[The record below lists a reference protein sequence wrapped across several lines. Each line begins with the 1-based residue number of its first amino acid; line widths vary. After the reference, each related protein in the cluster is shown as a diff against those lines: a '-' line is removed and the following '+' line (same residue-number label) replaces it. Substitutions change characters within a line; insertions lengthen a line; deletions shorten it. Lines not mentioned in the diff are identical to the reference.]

1 MTRLAVFSLLLAAL
15 PVSDAAAAPEDSRL
29 GTLIRWWL
37 DETDVHTRQKFLE
50 SIERVSKGKT
60 AVVAEAIRAG
70 RHRDYAKRPVLATSE
85 KFPEFDEDRIEVLP
99 LGDAAGRVATMR
111 LPADYDPQRAWP
123 LVLDLGSRLPTAPE
137 TVRVMVRANVFEQK
151 SVNLIESVVLSLLVR
166 IVEVVHIDPARVF
179 LQADGKRAKLAS
191 YIALHNPDRFAGLL
205 CGQQAWKDGGN
216 LARNA
221 STFDVLAIGPQR
233 KSRPL
238 QKFVKKLT
246 RYRQSHRFL
255 ARPEDD
261 RTLWP
266 VILDWYKTTK
276 RDPHPK
282 EIQLVL
288 DRPGRVRSF
297 WLGAAP
303 HVPSRKKSKLDR
315 WTQVTMT
322 SKAWIKATRGPGN
335 LVVIES
341 NERISGFTIF
351 VDENVFDPDKPIKV
365 RINGHEPPESAVAFL
380 YVEDLLED
388 YRDRRDA
395 ELLSAC
401 QCKFSIR

>member
-1 MTRLAVFSLLLAAL
+1 MTRLSLLLLLLAGL
-15 PVSDAAAAPEDSRL
+15 PTSRAAAEPEDSRL
-29 GTLIRWWL
+29 GRLIRWWL

-50 SIERVSKGKT
+50 SIERVSKGK
-60 AVVAEAIRAG
+60 ASVVAAAIRAG
-70 RHRDYAKRPVLATSE
+70 RHRDYRKRPVLAVTG
-85 KFPEFDEDRIEVLP
+85 KLPEFDEDRIEARP
-99 LGDAAGRVATMR
+99 LGDAAGRVATLL
-111 LPADYDPQRAWP
+111 LPRGYDPQRAWP
-123 LVLDLGSRLPTAPE
+123 LVLDLGSRLPTSPE
-137 TVRVMVRANVFEQK
+137 TVRVMLRPVVLEQK
-151 SVNLIESVVLSLLVR
+151 SVNIIESVVLSLLVQ
-166 IVEVVHIDPARVF
+166 IFETVHIDPSRVF
-179 LQADGKRAKLAS
+179 LQADGKKAKLAA

-205 CGQQAWKDGGN
+205 CGQHAWKDGGD

-221 STFDVLAIGPQR
+221 STFDVLAIGAERSP
-233 KSRPL
+233 RPL
-238 QKFVKKLT
+238 QSFVKKLT
-246 RYRQSHRFL
+246 RYRKSHRFL

-266 VILDWYKTTK
+266 VIEEWYATTK
-276 RDPHPK
+276 RDPAPK
-282 EIQLVL
+282 EIQLLL

-303 HVPSRKKSKLDR
+303 HVPSRKKSKIDR
-315 WTQVTMT
+315 WTQTTMT

-335 LVVIES
+335 LVIVES

-351 VDENVFDPDKPIKV
+351 VDEAVFDPDKPIKV

-395 ELLSAC
+395 DLLSAC